1 MSTLRANAIQ
11 TTGGKPLLN
20 STGSILQ
27 TVWKDL
33 GSGSFSATSTSAT
46 ARATGFTNTITPTST
61 SSKVLHIV
69 TIGCQFVCDGNIFI
83 YRGGAAASGSLMDS
97 YRDGITASYTVDM
110 PAYTFTFLDSPSTTS
125 AISYELYCRA
135 TGCSGTMFV
144 GSSGDFSSS
153 WTLLEV
159 SA

>member
-1 MSTLRANAIQ
+1 MSTIKTNTIQ
-11 TTGGKPLLN
+11 TVAGKPILN

-27 TVWKDL
+27 TVWQNL

-46 ARATGFTNTITPTST
+46 PRATGFTNTITPGST
-61 SSKVLHIV
+61 SSKILHIV

-83 YRGGAAASGSLMDS
+83 YRGGTQASNSLMDS

-110 PAYTFTFLDSPSTTS
+110 PAYTFTFLDSPATTS

-135 TGCSGTMFV
+135 TGCSGTMYV
-144 GSSGDFSSS
+144 GSSGDFESS

>member
-1 MSTLRANAIQ
+1 MSTLKTNTIQ
-11 TTGGKPLLN
+11 TTSGKPILN

-27 TVWKDL
+27 VAWKDL
-33 GSGSFSATSTSAT
+33 GYGFFSATTTSASY
-46 ARATGFTNTITPTST
+46 RATGFTNTITPNSS
-61 SSKVLHIV
+61 SSKILHIV
-69 TIGCQFVCDGNIFI
+69 TIGCQFICDGQIVI
-83 YRGGAAASGSLMDS
+83 YRGGTQTGPALMDS

-110 PAYTFTFLDSPSTTS
+110 PFYTFTYLDSPATTS

-135 TGCSGTMFV
+135 TGCSGVQYV
-144 GSSGDFSSS
+144 GSSGDAHSS